1 MAAQSVSRCTA
12 PTVAMPCPPACLS
25 RSRKCWNRRP
35 RIGCRGAST
44 GCPRNPGCHW
54 AIPGK
59 PLSATERPA
68 SATGP
73 TGPRPM
79 RRARRQ
85 CPGLWTTG
93 HRENSRHA
101 RHWTPPGGAGRSV
114 LFGPA
119 YRLAQSLPR
128 RKPGISSPPRAT
140 RPCPANCVSWTA
152 STSCSS
158 TISATCSRVPRG

>member
-1 MAAQSVSRCTA
+1 
-12 PTVAMPCPPACLS
+12 MPCPPACLS

-140 RPCPANCVSWTA
+140 PALPRQLRKLDGFDFLLIDDLGYLLQGAPWIEPKNLK
-152 STSCSS
+152 CSS
-158 TISATCSRVPRG
+158 PS